1 VPSVGDHTG
10 LPSDI
15 ATANLHSQID
25 ILLEV
30 LPITISQEEILLM
43 LNIVSGLE
51 FRQKSL
57 YSDGS
62 P

>member
-10 LPSDI
+10 SPSYI

-30 LPITISQEEILLM
+30 LHITIS
-43 LNIVSGLE
+43 
-51 FRQKSL
+51 
-57 YSDGS
+57 
-62 P
+62 

>member
-1 VPSVGDHTG
+1 MPSVGDHTG

-25 ILLEV
+25 ILEV
-30 LPITISQEEILLM
+30 LPITISQEESLLM
-43 LNIVSGLE
+43 LNSVSGLE

>member
-25 ILLEV
+25 ILEV
-30 LPITISQEEILLM
+30 LPITISQEESLLM
-43 LNIVSGLE
+43 LNSVSGLE